1 LNKTKNNNGKICI
14 MSSVPGTLKAFYSVL
29 LKKITD
35 SPMDITIASSPQP
48 VLAEFE
54 QQYSCKVFPVE
65 ITREITLFKDVI
77 AIFKLVKHFRKERYD
92 IVHAH
97 TPKAGLVGM
106 TAALIAGVPNRIY
119 TIHGMPLETMSGM
132 KRIIFRFISKL
143 TSRMATVNI
152 VDSKSLRDLVA
163 KENICS
169 FDNMLMLGEGTACG
183 VDLDRFNINRKDPL
197 IVHQMRQKFNIS
209 DDAIVVGY
217 VGRLVPD
224 KGIDMLIEAFDI
236 VTKQA
241 DNIYLFL
248 IGGFEQV
255 RNEIVGEKTRC
266 RIVSNE
272 KIIHIDRVEEI
283 VPYYFIMD
291 MLVLPSKREG
301 FNYVLIEAAAT
312 GLATVTTRATGCVDG
327 VVDGVTGYVVD
338 IGDHK
343 QLADAII
350 SLIRK
355 PDLRKEFGKNGCERV
370 RRLFDSNYLAAEHLK
385 LYEKL
390 INARHQMC

>member
-1 LNKTKNNNGKICI
+1 MKKNSNGKICI

-29 LKKITD
+29 LKKMTD
-35 SPMDITIASSPQP
+35 LSMDFTIVSSPQP

-54 QQYSCKVFPVE
+54 QQFSYKVFPVE
-65 ITREITLFKDVI
+65 ITREISAFRDIV
-77 AIFKLVKHFRKERYD
+77 AIFKLVRHFRKERYD

-106 TAALIAGVPNRIY
+106 AAALIAGVPNRIY
-119 TIHGMPLETMSGM
+119 TIHGMPLETMTGI
-132 KRIIFRFISKL
+132 KRAIFRFVSKL

-152 VDSKSLRDLVA
+152 VDGKSLRDLIA
-163 KENICS
+163 KEKICS
-169 FDNMLMLGEGTACG
+169 FDNMIMFGDGTACG
-183 VDLDRFNINRKDPL
+183 IDLDKFDINRKDPMA
-197 IVHQMRQKFNIS
+197 VHQMRQKFNIP
-209 DDAIVVGY
+209 DDATVIGF

-224 KGIDMLIEAFDI
+224 KGVDILIKAFDI

-241 DNIYLFL
+241 DNVYLFL
-248 IGGFEQV
+248 IGRFQQV
-255 RNEIVGEKTRC
+255 RQEIVDERTRR
-266 RIVSNE
+266 RIDNDE
-272 KIIHIDRVEEI
+272 RIIHLNYVEEI

-301 FNYVLIEAAAT
+301 FNYVLIEAAAA

-338 IGDHK
+338 IGDYK
-343 QLADAII
+343 QLADVII

-370 RRLFDSNYLAAEHLK
+370 KRLFDSNYLTAEHLR

-390 INARHQMC
+390 TNTRHRMC